1 MFRLPQL
8 SHPLFVQLIT
18 LGLVSALLTAC
29 GSAPKDVDR
38 EGLRDRADQETSQV
52 K

>member
-1 MFRLPQL
+1 MSHHSAPCHRRLT
-8 SHPLFVQLIT
+8 QLIAMAMT
-18 LGLVSALLTAC
+18 LFLLAAC
-29 GSAPKDVDR
+29 GGTPKDVDR